1 MRAGRLRGVP
11 SDGDGSQRKSCGPLL
26 LRIPCLVPWSYP
38 RSGSCR
44 GHVLCT
50 ACCGLAA
57 AFIAATAVA
66 HRLAPTD
73 LFRLADPV
81 CRCVPRGCDLLAC
94 GSLRASACLITCGFA
109 AAPRSV
115 CGFGVYG
122 SAAVRSAA
130 AEASRAAAR
139 SAFRALR
146 FLFEKRSLIRRR
158 RSLKFSKSSLK

>member
-38 RSGSCR
+38 RSGSYR

-50 ACCGLAA
+50 TCCGLAA
-57 AFIAATAVA
+57 A
-66 HRLAPTD
+66 HRPAPND
-73 LFRLADPV
+73 LFRLAGPV

-122 SAAVRSAA
+122 LGVYGSAA
-130 AEASRAAAR
+130 AEASLAAAR